1 MTFVSHP
8 ALCLAARFLSG
19 GLSFMR
25 HALIIACLA
34 LTGCCWFSGKPLP
47 EPATDSGLSGAEST
61 LDHLTD
67 KRDSRVSAAVAVAKE
82 HTQDRVVGNEL
93 AVAQAMLPSPA
104 PDDLA
109 FARDRADHKDD
120 AFYAKQV
127 QASRD
132 LAAALVK
139 ANADYERE
147 KARKQAE
154 YDAKLKEK
162 EMALAAE
169 QEARQSD
176 KWTYAGIALVT
187 IGLLGAVLSPMKRA
201 FVGIAVSGIIVGDIP
216 RLLRQEWF
224 GYGVAAIIA
233 LSVLG
238 FVLVSRLKIPAPDE
252 PTPPQG

>member
-19 GLSFMR
+19 GLLFMR
-25 HALIIACLA
+25 LLAVIPCLLLA
-34 LTGCCWFSGKPLP
+34 GCCWWGDDALP
-47 EPATDSGLSGAEST
+47 APATDSGLSGAESK

-67 KRDSRVSAAVAVAKE
+67 KRDSRVAAAVTVAKE
-82 HTQDRVVGNEL
+82 RAEDKVVGNEL
-93 AVAQAMLPSPA
+93 AVAQAMLPSPTS
-104 PDDLA
+104 DDLA
-109 FARDRADHKDD
+109 FARDRAARDD
-120 AFYAKQV
+120 DSFYANQV
-127 QASRD
+127 RLSRE

-154 YDAKLKEK
+154 YDARLKEK

-187 IGLLGAVLSPMKRA
+187 IGLLGAFLSPMKRA
-201 FVGIAVSGIIVGDIP
+201 AAGVAVSGLVVGAMP
-216 RLLRQEWF
+216 TLLRQEWF
-224 GYGVAAIIA
+224 GYAIAGSIVIA
-233 LSVLG
+233 ILSLII
-238 FVLVSRLKIPAPDE
+238 VSRRKAPAANE
-252 PTPPQG
+252 QAPPQG